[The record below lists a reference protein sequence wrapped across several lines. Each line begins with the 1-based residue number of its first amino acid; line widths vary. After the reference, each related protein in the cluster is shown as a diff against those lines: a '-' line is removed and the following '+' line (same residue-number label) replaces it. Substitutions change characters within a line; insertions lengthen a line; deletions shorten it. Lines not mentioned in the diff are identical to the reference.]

1 MENNIDMNYKDLL
14 IFFIKILLPISLIV
28 FFLLKSTIHVIITS
42 NIDNKD
48 VEIKVSF
55 RYFFNLINITKTI
68 YPISKSDE
76 EKHEKKK
83 NKYKEDK
90 SRLKKLDL
98 KKIELEN
105 LIVSYKILRKVRI
118 SEIYSNLSYGSEN
131 IHLTSFI
138 YVLVNMFYGNVSNYF
153 ESDKIYLKVSPCYNQ
168 NFIKHKGIL
177 HVSPTI
183 KDIIIFIKGMI
194 HIYFKIRKY
203 KKVKYGKEART
214 HEIDKLYKRSNGH
227 NA

>member
-14 IFFIKILLPISLIV
+14 IFFIQALLPISLIV
-28 FFLLKSTIHVIITS
+28 FFLLKSTIHIIITS

-48 VEIKVSF
+48 AEIKISF

-90 SRLKKLDL
+90 SRFKKLNL

-105 LIVSYKILRKVRI
+105 LIILYKILRNVRI

-138 YVLVNMFYGNVSNYF
+138 YVLVNMVYGNVSNYF
-153 ESDKIYLKVSPCYNQ
+153 ASDKIYLKVSPCYNQ
-168 NFIKHKGIL
+168 NYIKYKGIL
-177 HVSPTI
+177 HVSPTL
-183 KDIIIFIKGMI
+183 KDIIIFLKGI
-194 HIYFKIRKY
+194 TRIYFKIRKF
-203 KKVKYGKEART
+203 KKVKYGKEARKD
-214 HEIDKLYKRSNGH
+214 EIDKLYKRPNGH

>member
-28 FFLLKSTIHVIITS
+28 FFLLKSTIHIIITS

-48 VEIKVSF
+48 AEIKISF
-55 RYFFNLINITKTI
+55 IYFFNLINITKTI

-90 SRLKKLDL
+90 SRLKKLNL

-105 LIVSYKILRKVRI
+105 LIVLYRIIRKVRI

-131 IHLTSFI
+131 IQLTSFI
-138 YVLVNMFYGNVSNYF
+138 YVLVNMIYGNISNYF
-153 ESDKIYLKVSPCYNQ
+153 KSDKMYLKVSPCYNQ
-168 NFIKHKGIL
+168 NFIKYKGIL
-177 HVSPTI
+177 HVSPTV
-183 KDIIIFIKGMI
+183 KDIIIFLKGI
-194 HIYFKIRKY
+194 IYIYFKIRQY
-203 KKVKYGKEART
+203 KKVKYGKEARKD
-214 HEIDKLYKRSNGH
+214 EIDKLYKRPNGH